1 MLNPFQPATPVA
13 KKLKILFYGP
23 SGSGK
28 TIAALTFP
36 RVALI
41 DAESGSDLYAGRPGM
56 PTFHRV
62 RAKTLSE
69 VEQAVAFIQQ
79 DGGKMFDTLVIDPV
93 TVLYDVEKSV
103 LSANNTKDMN
113 PRDWNKI
120 NGRLASLY
128 TRLTNLNVHV
138 IVIAQEAAEYAGDG
152 LNLKKVGV
160 KPDADKKLRYMMDFV
175 VHLNADHSGQVEKSR
190 GIILGKNGALPKV
203 EWQAFEE
210 AANAYVEGEK
220 LEYKDDEQAAEAEID
235 SLQNIDNAKMF
246 VTHWRAQSLTDA
258 DILKA
263 LGVERISEWTK
274 GRVEADKQVQAYI
287 DKQISPSAKPK
298 AETAGQVG

>member
-36 RVALI
+36 RAALI
-41 DAESGSDLYAGRPGM
+41 DAESGSDLYAGRPGI
-56 PTFHRV
+56 PDFHRV

-69 VEQAVAFIQQ
+69 VEQAVSFIQQ
-79 DGGKMFDTLVIDPV
+79 DAGKTFDTLIIDPIS
-93 TVLYDVEKSV
+93 VLYDVEKNAQ
-103 LSANNTKDMN
+103 SANNTKDLGF
-113 PRDWNKI
+113 REWAKI
-120 NGRLASLY
+120 NNRLAALY
-128 TRLTNLNVHV
+128 TKLTSLNVHV
-138 IVIAQEAAEYAGDG
+138 IIIAREAVEYAGDG
-152 LNLKKVGV
+152 QNLKKVGT
-160 KPDADKKLRYMMDFV
+160 KPDADKKLIYMMDFV
-175 VHLNADHSGQVEKSR
+175 VHLSADHSAQIEKSR

-203 EWQAFEE
+203 EWSAFEE
-210 AANAYVEGEK
+210 AANAYIEGEK
-220 LEYKDDEQAAEAEID
+220 LEYKDDEQAAEEEID
-235 SLQNIDNAKMF
+235 SLQNIDNAKVF

-274 GRVEADKQVQAYI
+274 GRVEADKRMTAWLDEQL
-287 DKQISPSAKPK
+287 KPATTK
-298 AETAGQVG
+298 AETAAAPS